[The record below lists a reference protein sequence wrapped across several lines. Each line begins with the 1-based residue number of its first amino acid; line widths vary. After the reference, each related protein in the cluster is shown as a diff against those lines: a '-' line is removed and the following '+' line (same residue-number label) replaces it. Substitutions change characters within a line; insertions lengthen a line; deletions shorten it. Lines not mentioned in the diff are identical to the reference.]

1 MMLVE
6 LVNAATS
13 HVGITVYI
21 SFLTNLCAPE
31 RSAKDITLNI
41 WMSVERNLMEHGGVA
56 EQWLVSNAYILGK
69 NISSSLLA
77 KIVYLSLHPT
87 CFHPEVQTV
96 NTKHFTW
103 ILTAEPWRST
113 CVVQCV
119 LLHRENLRSCTKE
132 LKLCTLLQSGS
143 FIQCHVQEFIRL
155 YCKSYCSDLASRQL
169 TLFSYLLMG
178 REQAKC

>member
-31 RSAKDITLNI
+31 RSAKDINLKYLNVCRKK
-41 WMSVERNLMEHGGVA
+41 SHGAWWCCWTMIGFKCIHFG
-56 EQWLVSNAYILGK
+56 EEYQLLIISK
-69 NISSSLLA
+69 NI
-77 KIVYLSLHPT
+77 LSLHPT

-143 FIQCHVQEFIRL
+143 FIQCHVQEFTRL